1 MKRRLSLA
9 IALIGDPKVVIL
21 DEPTTGMDPVTRR
34 SVWNMILKAKQG
46 RIILLTTHSMEE
58 ADVLSDRICI
68 MSKGRIQALGS
79 SLHLKQQF
87 GTGYK
92 LTVFFNA
99 DDSTSSK
106 FILNTVSS
114 RIQDCVVA
122 NTIPGILEFQV
133 PRQSIGEMSLLLQE
147 LKDGGTV
154 NGVKDISV
162 SLTTLEEVFLNLSKA
177 ELESEDEDILNETK
191 TDLISRTNIDMNN
204 SGSNGST
211 GSHVKRSISFWSQS
225 YALAEKNVEISEKAI
240 ESNLLPIYISRIFY
254 LLVAPFGLLG
264 IHGGSK

>member
-1 MKRRLSLA
+1 MHAWHNGAGKTTTINMLTGMLPITSGDAYVFGHSAKYDMSSIREIMGICPQHDILWDQLTGKEHLQLFAGLKGMNPAEIQEEALKRLEQVELLHVADVQAQAYSGGMKRRLSLA

-58 ADVLSDRICI
+58 ADVIGSYLYYVKR
-68 MSKGRIQALGS
+68 RIQALGS

-106 FILNTVSS
+106 
-114 RIQDCVVA
+114 
-122 NTIPGILEFQV
+122 
-133 PRQSIGEMSLLLQE
+133 SI
-147 LKDGGTV
+147 
-154 NGVKDISV
+154 
-162 SLTTLEEVFLNLSKA
+162 
-177 ELESEDEDILNETK
+177 
-191 TDLISRTNIDMNN
+191 
-204 SGSNGST
+204 
-211 GSHVKRSISFWSQS
+211 
-225 YALAEKNVEISEKAI
+225 
-240 ESNLLPIYISRIFY
+240 
-254 LLVAPFGLLG
+254 
-264 IHGGSK
+264 